1 MKPIVGFA
9 VTGSFCTLHL
19 SLKLMSALKERYD
32 LVPIVSETVA
42 RTDTRFFPAAEYL
55 EKVTAVC
62 GRRPIASIVEA
73 EPLGP
78 NSPLDLL
85 LICPCTGN
93 TLSKIALGITDTS
106 VTMACKAHRRQG
118 RPVVLALSTNDG
130 LSGSAPNLGALMG
143 REGFSFVP
151 LRQDAPQEKPFSLQ
165 FFPDAVEES
174 VERVLKGERIFPK
187 IGGGVQ

>member
-19 SLKLMSALKERYD
+19 SLKLMAALKERYD

-42 RTDTRFFPAAEYL
+42 RTDTRFFTAAEYL

-93 TLSKIALGITDTS
+93 TLAKLALGVTDTP
-106 VTMACKAHRRQG
+106 VTMAAKAHLRG
-118 RPVVLALSTNDG
+118 DRPLLIALATN
-130 LSGSAPNLGALMG
+130 
-143 REGFSFVP
+143 
-151 LRQDAPQEKPFSLQ
+151 
-165 FFPDAVEES
+165 
-174 VERVLKGERIFPK
+174 
-187 IGGGVQ
+187 